1 MDAASTT
8 GLFHR
13 DVRLVSRLVM
23 LVDGRPLPL
32 LTSQREGPATT
43 EQVFALASDP
53 YGSPT
58 SLLRRHRRVATGVV
72 DHYVVET
79 FEDPLRARFELRYEH
94 DLTDVL
100 RTKQGDLADPP
111 PVVPSAGGWTADGDT
126 FGIEVVA
133 TAGAD
138 VQDGGGLV
146 WELDLPPAS
155 RWEATVVHRPR
166 RDGEAVPDQD
176 LGPPSE
182 LRVRTGESRWTSA
195 VSSAIADRDA
205 LRVSIPELELSYL
218 GAGVP
223 WFMALFG
230 RDTLITALESAIAGS
245 AVGLDVAESLAR
257 YQGEDHDD
265 RTGEEPG
272 RILHELRTG
281 AAEVFGIPSGT
292 PYYGTVDASPLF
304 VMLLGELHRWGAD
317 PERLRA
323 LLPAA
328 RAAVTWCLEHGDV
341 DGDGFVEYVPDADG
355 LTNQGWKDSGD
366 AMVHADGSQAQGA
379 IALAEVQAYLYA
391 ALQDLAA
398 LEEHLGDPDRAAGH
412 RDRAAQLREAFTRSF
427 WNPGQRLVA
436 MALDGDKLPLEVPSS
451 NMGHVLWAGILDDQ
465 RGGELADRLVE
476 PDLFSGW
483 GIRTLASSAT
493 AYSPLSYHRGSVWPH
508 DSALG
513 AAGLARYGRRRAA
526 GAVGDGLLAAAGHF
540 GWRLPELFGG
550 QGTDELPFP
559 VPYPVAC
566 SPQAWSA
573 SVPLL
578 LLRLALGLHPDLPN
592 GTVRVAPWLPD
603 DVELHVS
610 GIELGTGWL
619 DLRVKGRRA
628 EVLRHPDGVDV
639 VVD

>member
-1 MDAASTT
+1 MDAESTT

-13 DVRLVSRLVM
+13 DVRLISRLVM
-23 LVDGRPLPL
+23 RVDGRPLPL
-32 LTSQREGPATT
+32 LTSQRAGPAST
-43 EQVFALASDP
+43 EQVFALTSDP

-58 SLLRRHRRVATGVV
+58 SLLRRRRQVATAMV

-79 FEDPLRARFELRYEH
+79 FEDPIRARFELRYEH

-100 RTKQGDLADPP
+100 RVKKGDLADPP
-111 PVVPSAGGWTADGDT
+111 PVVPSAVGWTADGDT
-126 FGIEVVA
+126 FGIEVEA
-133 TAGAD
+133 TAGTD
-138 VQDGGGLV
+138 VQDGGGLA
-146 WELDLPPAS
+146 WDLDLPPAS

-166 RDGEAVPDQD
+166 RDGEAVADHD
-176 LGPPSE
+176 LGLPSE
-182 LRVRTGESRWTSA
+182 LRVRTGESRWSSA
-195 VSSAIADRDA
+195 VASAIADRDA
-205 LRVSIPELELSYL
+205 LRVSIPELELAYL

-230 RDTLITALESAIAGS
+230 RDTLITALESAIGGS
-245 AVGLDVAESLAR
+245 AIGLDVAEALAR
-257 YQGEDHDD
+257 YQGKKHDP

-281 AAEVFGIPSGT
+281 GAEVFGIASGT

-317 PERLRA
+317 PQRLRA

-328 RAAVTWCLEHGDV
+328 RAAVSWCLEHGDV
-341 DGDGFVEYVPDADG
+341 DGDGFVEYVPDAEG

-366 AMVHADGSQAQGA
+366 AMVHADGSQAKGA
-379 IALAEVQAYLYA
+379 IALAEVQAYLFA
-391 ALQDLAA
+391 ALRDLAR
-398 LEEHLGDPDRAAGH
+398 LEEHLGDPDHAAGH
-412 RDRAAQLREAFTRSF
+412 RDRAAQLREAFTRAF
-427 WNPGQRLVA
+427 WNPEQRIVA
-436 MALDGDKLPLEVPSS
+436 MALDGDKAPLEVPSS
-451 NMGHVLWAGILDDQ
+451 NMGHVLWAGILDDR
-465 RGGELADRLVE
+465 RGGQLAERLVE

-483 GIRTLASSAT
+483 GIRTLASSAK

-513 AAGLARYGRRRAA
+513 AAGLARYGRRQDAA
-526 GAVGDGLLAAAGHF
+526 AVGDGLLEAAAHF

-550 QGTDELPFP
+550 QGDDELPFP

-578 LLRLALGLHPDLPN
+578 LLRLALGLEPDLPN

-610 GIELGTGWL
+610 GIELGGAHL
-619 DLRVKGRRA
+619 AIRARGRRA
-628 EVLRHPDGVDV
+628 EVLEAPEGLDV
-639 VVD
+639 VVH